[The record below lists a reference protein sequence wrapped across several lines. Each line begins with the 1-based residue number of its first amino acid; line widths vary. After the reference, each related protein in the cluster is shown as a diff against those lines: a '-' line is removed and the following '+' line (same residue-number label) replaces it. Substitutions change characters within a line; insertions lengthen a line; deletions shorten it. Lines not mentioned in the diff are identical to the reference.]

1 MKKLLYIVL
10 FTALLLSGCEK
21 KSAEFAPASLF
32 EMNGSETAAGLKTGD
47 GPKAFKAAY
56 GGYTIQVAFAEQP
69 SNYRVMSA
77 SKIPYDENISTII
90 ANFFI
95 DEEPVSEDWLCKE
108 NGIDISGLHELLS
121 SPDYLQQHDV
131 VYRYLNF
138 HWEEGVITD
147 IDSEELNYNET
158 FETPRLD

>member
-10 FTALLLSGCEK
+10 FAALILSGCEK
-21 KSAEFAPASLF
+21 NTTKFAPASLF
-32 EMNGSETAAGLKTGD
+32 EMNGHETAAGLKIGD

-56 GGYTIQVAFAEQP
+56 GDYTVQVAFTEQP
-69 SNYRVMSA
+69 SNYRVMSV
-77 SKIPYDENISTII
+77 SKIPYNENISTII

-95 DEEPVSEDWLCKE
+95 DEEPVSEDWICKE

-121 SPDYLQQHDV
+121 SHDYLRQHDV

-138 HWEEGVITD
+138 QWKDGLITD
-147 IDSEELNYNET
+147 INSEELNYNET